1 MEKRQSLRK
10 RGVRFDT
17 RVVLTVMES
26 CSVGNVH
33 TLPDVLYVRE
43 KKGALHVLGPDTYE
57 QLKYH

>member
-1 MEKRQSLRK
+1 MRK

-17 RVVLTVMES
+17 RVVLTVVES
-26 CSVGNVH
+26 CSVGNGH